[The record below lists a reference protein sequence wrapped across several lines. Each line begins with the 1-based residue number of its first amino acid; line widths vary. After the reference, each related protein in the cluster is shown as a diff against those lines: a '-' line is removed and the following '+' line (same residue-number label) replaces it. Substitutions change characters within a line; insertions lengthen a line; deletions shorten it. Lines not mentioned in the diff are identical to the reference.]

1 MGFISTEKINY
12 DLFIKNYTPESSYIL
27 GLLWADGHINKKSN
41 SINIECVKE
50 DIDIFY
56 PIFQKTGNFNLYY
69 RNRLNRKPQGI
80 INCSSLNLSQFLKIN
95 DYSNKSQLSP
105 NKILSSIPKE
115 LKHYFFRGWVDG
127 DGCFYYNKK
136 LHLMEFI
143 MSGTYN
149 QDWSS
154 LIILCEKLN
163 INYKISQIT
172 TKKGHQ
178 HSRFLIKKKTDIV
191 IFGNFIYKE
200 NTFGLKRKYDKFLP
214 IKENLENEIKKRILC
229 YNKDNQLI
237 KEFNSLSSASLW
249 LDKGRNVSSDINDC
263 IKKRQ
268 KTALGYKW
276 EMIKN

>member
-1 MGFISTEKINY
+1 MGFKVIEKINY
-12 DLFIKNYTPESSYIL
+12 NLFTKNYTPESVYIL
-27 GLLWADGHINKKSN
+27 GLIWADGYINKKTNAIS
-41 SINIECVKE
+41 IECVKD

-69 RNRLNRKPQGI
+69 RNRENRKPQGI
-80 INCSSLNLSQFLKIN
+80 INCSSYYLSQFLKTN
-95 DYSNKSQLSP
+95 DYSNKSELSP
-105 NKILSSIPKE
+105 IKILSLIPFE

-154 LIILCEKLN
+154 LIILCEELS
-163 INYKISQIT
+163 INYKITNIT

-178 HSRFLIKKKTDIV
+178 HSRFLIKKKKDIV
-191 IFGNFIYKE
+191 KFGNYIYQKDM
-200 NTFGLKRKYDKFLP
+200 FGLKRKYDKFLP
-214 IKENLENEIKKRILC
+214 INENLENEIKKRILC
-229 YNKDNQLI
+229 YDKNNQLV
-237 KEFNSLSSASLW
+237 KEFNSLSSASQW
-249 LDKGRNVSSDINDC
+249 LNKGRNVSGDINDC

-268 KTALGYKW
+268 KSAFEYKW